1 MWKSIILST
10 VICSFVASCGGGSSG
25 SGDGGSNNDDMPVVE
40 GSNLPVG
47 IAVAALATLPSQN
60 DTLVLQEVDTV
71 YTSRV
76 DGSTHTNGSTF
87 YLADTANQI
96 SEKNDYVFTPAY
108 LVSDGVICVS
118 GGDRFTEI
126 RVNISYGGETTEG
139 VLYRPCGVGEV
150 DFTAFE
156 SSDLIAI
163 SIATSLLDE
172 SALTQAFPFGPAI
185 LQEDRDRYAIASRY
199 GLDFDTDSTTN
210 MIRFFP
216 SGLSL
221 VDERDSWTYVPA
233 YLDRTSGHICVS
245 DTETGGYM
253 MVYFSRDTNA
263 VTTIGDRLILDLFSA
278 GSSLNPEAMI
288 YWGARCE

>member
-1 MWKSIILST
+1 MWKSIILSAG
-10 VICSFVASCGGGSSG
+10 ICALLSACGSGGSSNN
-25 SGDGGSNNDDMPVVE
+25 SGNEDNDDNDPIA

-47 IAVAALATLPSQN
+47 TPVAVFEILPAQDSTLI
-60 DTLVLQEVDTV
+60 LQEVDTV

-76 DGSTHTNGSTF
+76 HGSMHTSGSTF
-87 YLADTANQI
+87 YLAVEANQI
-96 SEKNDYVFTPAY
+96 TEKNNQVFKPAY
-108 LVSDGVICVS
+108 LIDENVICVS
-118 GGDRFTEI
+118 SADTFSEI
-126 RVNISYGGETTEG
+126 RVNISYDGEITED

-156 SSDLIAI
+156 NSDLIVI
-163 SIATSLLDE
+163 DIATSLLDE
-172 SALTQAFPFGPAI
+172 SNLTLDFPFGPAI
-185 LQEDRDRYAIASRY
+185 LQADLDHYVVASLY
-199 GLDFDTDSTTN
+199 GLDFDTDSSTN

-221 VDERDSWTYVPA
+221 IGERDNWTYMPA

-245 DTETGGYM
+245 DTTPGGYM
-253 MVYFSRDTNA
+253 MMYFSRDTNA
-263 VTTIGDRLILDLFSA
+263 VNTIGDRLTLDLYSS

>member
-10 VICSFVASCGGGSSG
+10 VICAFLASCGGGSSG
-25 SGDGGSNNDDMPVVE
+25 SSDEGGNNEDIPLADSDLPAGTPV
-40 GSNLPVG
+40 
-47 IAVAALATLPSQN
+47 AVLATLPSPS

-76 DGSTHTNGSTF
+76 SGTTHTNGSTF
-87 YLADTANQI
+87 YLADDANQI
-96 SEKNDYVFTPAY
+96 AEKNNHVFIPAY
-108 LVSDGVICVS
+108 LVDEDVICVS
-118 GGDRFTEI
+118 SADTFSEI
-126 RVNISYGGETTEG
+126 RVNISYGGKTTED

-156 SSDLIAI
+156 NSDLIAI
-163 SIATSLLDE
+163 TIATSLLDE
-172 SALTQAFPFGPAI
+172 SNLSLAFPFGPAI
-185 LQEDRDRYAIASRY
+185 LQVDLDHYVVASLY
-199 GLDFDTDSTTN
+199 GLDFDTDSTSN

-221 VDERDSWTYVPA
+221 IDQRDNWTYVPA
-233 YLDRTSGHICVS
+233 YLDRTSGHICVD
-245 DTETGGYM
+245 DTTTGGYM
-253 MVYFSRDTNA
+253 MMYFSRDTNA
-263 VTTIGDRLILDLFSA
+263 VNSIGDRLTLDLYSS